1 MPVPALSSA
10 CSRLLVDSA
19 LASSDLSVLLAELRA
34 ARPDLD
40 LLVYGAGDCP
50 GADATLTP
58 HPDDE
63 TAALAAAQAAGELD
77 NVLVLSARERV
88 LGWARRAELPV
99 LAPTLGS
106 PLHEQ
111 LAASALVLDDVAAL
125 LLRARRAREG
135 KPFLVGVNGI
145 DNSGKTE
152 FASRLSD
159 RLDSLGFRVERV
171 SLSEFTAEKRERRAK
186 GYSDAE
192 GLYRKHYA
200 MERLREQL
208 LLPLRQC
215 TELPLQFQF
224 DRHDLDRDRP
234 GDKRRMHLDRDS
246 MVMLEGPFLFQA
258 DLFPFFDFRI
268 YLVSDFE
275 RSIELALTGLEG
287 RKRDRRHAEFQRREL
302 AAQSLYL
309 KQEAPWRRAHIV
321 LRGVN
326 TTSPTVEQATFVVDQ
341 GEQGLA
347 VGD

>member
-1 MPVPALSSA
+1 MSAPALSSA
-10 CSRLLVDSA
+10 CSRLVVDAS
-19 LASSDLSVLLAELRA
+19 LAGTDMTVLIDELRA

-40 LLVYGAGDCP
+40 LLLYGTADGS
-50 GADATLTP
+50 GADAILEP

-63 TAALAAAQAAGELD
+63 TAALAAAHAAGELD

-99 LAPTLGS
+99 LEPKLGK
-106 PLHEQ
+106 PLADQ
-111 LAASALVLDDVAAL
+111 LAASALVLDDVAAM
-125 LLRARRAREG
+125 LLRARRAHEG
-135 KPFLVGVNGI
+135 KPFLVGINGI

-186 GYSDAE
+186 GYSEAE

-208 LLPLRQC
+208 LLPLRQGG
-215 TELPLQFQF
+215 ELPLQFQF

-234 GDKRRMHLDRDS
+234 GEKRRMHLGRDS

-275 RSIELALTGLEG
+275 RAIELALTGLEG
-287 RKRDRRHAEFQRREL
+287 KKRDRRHAEFQRREL

-309 KQEAPWRRAHIV
+309 KQEAPWKRAHIV

-326 TTSPTVEQATFVVDQ
+326 TAMPTVEQATFSVDH

-347 VGD
+347 ARD